1 MGKPGRPGANDRVQV
16 GYIGIGRRAGQLT
29 GIPADAVAVAYADV
43 NRKRLEQWKS
53 RNPSAK
59 IYDDY
64 RELLQ
69 SPEVDAVVI
78 ATPDHWHILCAVHAC
93 QAGKDVYIEKPLSLT
108 IHEGRVLVDTARKLK
123 RIVQVGSQQRS
134 MQTCQAGTRL
144 VREGRVGKI
153 HTVHG
158 ANYPSPWECD
168 LPEEPVPAEINWD
181 MWCGQTEPRSYHT
194 DLYLPRADGR
204 TYPDKRP
211 LGWISYRP
219 YSGGEMTGWGA
230 HGLDIALWGLGEAG
244 PVEVWPEPDV
254 QSGPLL
260 FFGKEL
266 DPALA
271 KEWKEGPKLTCP
283 VTFRFAG
290 GAILKLDSKGPGGG
304 ALFEGDDGSILVD
317 RGKYSLRPK
326 SGEAQNAKEPEG
338 MDDTRAHLK
347 NWVDCIR
354 SRQRPAGDVE
364 LGHWACNVCHLGNIA
379 RWTGRRL
386 TWDPKA
392 EQFVKDPDANA
403 YLQRP
408 MRKPWTL

>member
-1 MGKPGRPGANDRVQV
+1 MGKPGRPGTNDRVQV
-16 GYIGIGRRAGQLT
+16 GYIGIGRRAAQLT
-29 GIPADAVAVAYADV
+29 GIPEDAVAVAYADV

-53 RNPSAK
+53 RNPSART
-59 IYDDY
+59 YDDY

-108 IHEGRVLVDTARKLK
+108 IHEGRVLVDTARKHK
-123 RIVQVGSQQRS
+123 RIVQVGSQRRS
-134 MQTCQAGTRL
+134 MQTCQTGTRL

-194 DLYLPRADGR
+194 DLYLPRAEGR

-230 HGLDIALWGLGEAG
+230 HGLDIVLWGLGEAG
-244 PVEVWPEPDV
+244 PVEVWPEPDAE
-254 QSGPLL
+254 SGPLL

-266 DPALA
+266 DPALS
-271 KEWKEGPKLTCP
+271 KEWKEGPKLACP
-283 VTFRFAG
+283 VAFRFAG
-290 GAILKLDSKGPGGG
+290 GAILKLDGKGPGGG
-304 ALFEGDDGSILVD
+304 ALFEGDDGSILLD
-317 RGKYSLRPK
+317 GGKYSLRPK
-326 SGEAQNAKEPEG
+326 SGEARNAKEPEG

-354 SRQRPAGDVE
+354 SRQRPAADVE

-379 RWTGRRL
+379 RWTGRKL

-392 EQFVKDPDANA
+392 EQFSNDADANT

-408 MRKPWTL
+408 MRKPWSL